1 MFGKGRIS
9 LGPEKKK
16 STMLGAEILPVI
28 LGRGE
33 ESMKKPRQAS
43 KDDGKKVAYFSWI
56 SILKPDQ

>member
-43 KDDGKKVAYFSWI
+43 KDDGKKVAYFS
-56 SILKPDQ
+56 